1 MTTSSTNPASKS
13 NVPTPAHWD
22 EWALEQSKLMMDQVK
37 EGRLPEA
44 TLVSRL
50 HELLIA
56 AMEYANPDTKVSEN
70 ARDKSTADY
79 AFDSAM
85 LQMQG
90 MYSLMRE
97 FSIPASRAANCA
109 AHVESAI
116 RTLHRESKVAS
127 SAERDQNALD
137 AKRHRYARVTTTAVR
152 DPATGER
159 IVVTPAMYDAAIDS
173 AMEADP
179 AGNVGIKA
187 QHLVEAS
194 KDFEGSPGSEKI
206 DMHPAYFSILDDI
219 FTPQGWT
226 KYHADERIAL
236 YPESL
241 RDIFEAGLNAGRA
254 VPGSVIPERI
264 SQKWLVNIAQEAGF
278 NLNMV
283 DQLVVPAPHSD
294 ATPYLRRLIKLVAS
308 NPAQQTKE

>member
-1 MTTSSTNPASKS
+1 MTTSSANLAVKS
-13 NVPTPAHWD
+13 TVPVPAHWD
-22 EWALEQSKLMMDQVK
+22 EWALEQSKLMLEQVK
-37 EGRLPEA
+37 EARLPEA
-44 TLVSRL
+44 TLVARL

-56 AMEYANPDTKVSEN
+56 AMEFASPDSKVSESS
-70 ARDKSTADY
+70 RDKTTADY

-90 MYSLMRE
+90 MYGLMRE

-109 AHVESAI
+109 AHVESSI
-116 RTLHRESKVAS
+116 RALHRESKLAS

-159 IVVTPAMYDAAIDS
+159 IEVTPAMYDAAIDS

-187 QHLVEAS
+187 HHLIDAS
-194 KDFEGSPGSEKI
+194 KDFEGTPGSEKV
-206 DMHPAYFSILDDI
+206 DMHPAYFAVLDDI

-226 KYHADERIAL
+226 KYHGDDLIGL
-236 YPESL
+236 YPECL
-241 RDIFEAGLNAGRA
+241 RDIFAAGLNAGQA
-254 VPGSVIPERI
+254 TPGAIIPERI

-294 ATPYLRRLIKLVAS
+294 ATPYLRRLLKLVAG
-308 NPAQQTKE
+308 NPPEQAND